1 MLINSPTSI
10 TNRFYL
16 LYTPDR
22 TSYQRIVYS
31 EKLFGKP
38 TFQKTEEVVSLA
50 EMDALLANP
59 QIVEPFVAQ
68 FLPVEALFW
77 NEATEEMK
85 RAALYS
91 YVYHQLHKNKKIPN
105 MEVANWTTLPFFK
118 NHLAATYKNAHV
130 TNLKHP
136 RTMLNAIFS
145 LVGKHQ
151 VGFRMGHFHIV
162 KDTIA
167 GTDIYNVHWDYG
179 LAVVSWSI
187 FHHWLYDDMPS

>member
-16 LYTPDR
+16 LYTPKK
-22 TSYQRIVYS
+22 TAYQRIVYS

-38 TFQKTEEVVSLA
+38 TFQQTDDVISLE
-50 EMDALLANP
+50 EMDALLENH
-59 QIVEPFVAQ
+59 QIVEPFTQQ
-68 FLPVEALFW
+68 FLPIEALFW
-77 NEATEEMK
+77 KEATHEMK

-91 YVYHQLHKNKKIPN
+91 YVYHQVNKNKKIPN
-105 MEVANWTTLPFFK
+105 VEVASWMTLPFFK
-118 NHLAATYKNAHV
+118 SHLDATYQNARIA
-130 TNLKHP
+130 NIKHP

-145 LVGKHQ
+145 LVGKHH

-167 GTDIYNVHWDYG
+167 QQDIYNVHWDYG